1 MTKPI
6 PKWVQERV
14 SKLWKEFGNKEVT
27 YKEIEDKL
35 TLDDKNTIS
44 AFLRELNRA
53 GWIETKLSEDDMR
66 KRLYKIKEPNLI
78 LREMVINNNEN

>member
-14 SKLWKEFGNKEVT
+14 SRLWKDFGDKELT
-27 YKEIEDKL
+27 YKEIEMKL
-35 TLDDKNTIS
+35 SLDDKNTIS

-53 GWIETKLSEDDMR
+53 GWIDVKLNKEDMR
-66 KRLYKIKEPNLI
+66 TRLYKIKEPNLI
-78 LREMVINNNEN
+78 LREMVINNGN